1 MLVVGFSFVANVKG
15 SMDLQI
21 EREREES
28 GKLIVSLAAT
38 IKLFWLCLSANCAT
52 KVLRLLRKQ
61 LTTMAGSGSKL
72 QQEAACNRETCS
84 IINKA
89 LSRAHN
95 FIRCPF
101 ASSQFAILCCAV
113 WPNGKFYQ
121 SQCKVVALTP
131 LEQTK

>member
-1 MLVVGFSFVANVKG
+1 MPVVGFSFVASVKG

-21 EREREES
+21 EKLGKREET

-52 KVLRLLRKQ
+52 KVLRLPRKQ

-72 QQEAACNRETCS
+72 QQEAACNREPCS

-101 ASSQFAILCCAV
+101 ARFPVHSLQYYGARSGQMESF
-113 WPNGKFYQ
+113 
-121 SQCKVVALTP
+121 
-131 LEQTK
+131 TKANVK